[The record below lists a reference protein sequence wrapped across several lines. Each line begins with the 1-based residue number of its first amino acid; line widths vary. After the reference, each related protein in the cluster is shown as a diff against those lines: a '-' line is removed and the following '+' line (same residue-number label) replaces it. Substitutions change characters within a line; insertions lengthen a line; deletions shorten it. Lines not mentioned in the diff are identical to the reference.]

1 MEDRAGVKGEWRE
14 RPSVPEKGRK
24 QGRKKRTPARRL
36 LRKLKQRRHDL
47 NRFMARF
54 SLVGDPPVFPSGAF
68 DWTTALE
75 KEWWA
80 IREEADEVLG
90 LAPSLGSVSPDHRRL
105 DADGLWRSYFLWGYG
120 YRVPD
125 HCERCPRT
133 AALVERIPGLV
144 SAFFSIHDPG
154 AHLPSHRGVTKGMMT
169 GHLGL
174 RVPAESQLCRMR
186 VEEHLLHWDEGRMF
200 VFDDT
205 YEHEVWNDS
214 DEPRVIL
221 LVHVARP
228 LGWPGALVSW
238 LFFTGIRF
246 SPFVQRL
253 RRHFARI
260 GKRAERRP
268 IYTWRRLPA
277 APS

>member
-1 MEDRAGVKGEWRE
+1 MGERAVFKGER
-14 RPSVPEKGRK
+14 
-24 QGRKKRTPARRL
+24 RTDPRGGPRRRTLARRL
-36 LRKLKQRRHDL
+36 RRWLRKRRHDL

-54 SLVGDPPVFPSGAF
+54 SLVGDPPVFPRGAF
-68 DWTTALE
+68 SWTAELE

-80 IREEADEVLG
+80 IREEADAVVG
-90 LAPSLGSVSPDHRRL
+90 QAPSLGSVSPDHRRL
-105 DADGLWRSYFLWGYG
+105 DEDGLWRSYFLWGYG
-120 YRVPD
+120 YRLPD
-125 HCERCPRT
+125 HCEQCPRT

-154 AHLPSHRGVTKGMMT
+154 AHLPLHRGVTKGMVT

-174 RVPAESQLCRMR
+174 HVAAAPSLCRMQ
-186 VEEHLLHWDEGRMF
+186 VEDHLLHWEEGRMF

-205 YEHEVWNDS
+205 YRHEVWNDG

-228 LGWPGALVSW
+228 LRWPGALLSW
-238 LFFTGIRF
+238 LFFTGLRF
-246 SPFVQRL
+246 SPFVQDL

-260 GKRAERRP
+260 GKHAERRP
-268 IYTWRRLPA
+268 IHTWRRLPA
-277 APS
+277 STS